1 MDLSYIIKQMKA
13 FLLTMKNA
21 SAKTI
26 VALNTE
32 FDSFINV
39 DLYYFFSFSRDLFV
53 WFIFD
58 VYTSLKSVE
67 STVWFL

>member
-39 DLYYFFSFSRDLFV
+39 DLYYFFSFSRGLFV

-58 VYTSLKSVE
+58 VCTSLKSVE